1 MTLVTIPEAA
11 RHAVV
16 HPQTVRRWIR
26 EGRLK
31 PYRITYD
38 HNAKIWLDLEQVLI
52 VERNRRHARIVG
64 GLKS

>member
-1 MTLVTIPEAA
+1 LVTIPEAA

-31 PYRITYD
+31 PVRI
-38 HNAKIWLDLEQVLI
+38 NGAKWLSLSQVLA
-52 VERNRRHARIVG
+52 VERERRQARHAGWPGPR
-64 GLKS
+64 